1 MKRYRWKYVFAAAA
15 LLVLIVGC
23 GSKSGSEAE
32 NSAEAEE
39 TEAPSDTVRLSEESL
54 SQVEIAMVP
63 VARGNLNM
71 TLRTPGRISFNLNR
85 TAKVT
90 STFEGRIRQMNYDVG
105 AQVRPGDVMALVES
119 PELINRPLELKA
131 PVGGQVIERHGTVG
145 EAVDRA
151 RELYTI
157 SDLSEVWAIAEIKE
171 KDIAAV
177 RVGDSATVRVTAYP
191 REVFAGKIAL
201 IGNEVEEKTR
211 TVEARIKVDNRDG
224 KLKPGMFADV
234 EIVMQVLKDVLIVPD
249 DALQTLDDQQIVF
262 VATSPNTFAKRI
274 VKVGLE
280 QNGQAEILDGI
291 QEGEQVVTKGSFL
304 LKSEL
309 LKGELGEE

>member
-1 MKRYRWKYVFAAAA
+1 MKRYAWKYLFTAAA
-15 LLVLIVGC
+15 LLVLVAGC
-23 GSKSGSEAE
+23 GRKGDADAEKKPEPEA
-32 NSAEAEE
+32 
-39 TEAPSDTVRLSEESL
+39 TEAPSDTVRLSEKSL
-54 SQVEIAMVP
+54 SQVEIEVVP
-63 VARGNLNM
+63 VTRGSLNM
-71 TLRTPGRISFNLNR
+71 TLRTPGRIAFNLNL

-105 AQVRPGDVMALVES
+105 ATVRPGAVMALVDS

-131 PVGGQVIERHGTVG
+131 PVGGEVIERHGTVG

-157 SDLSEVWAIAEIKE
+157 SDLKQVWAIAEIKE

-177 RVGDSATVRVTAYP
+177 RVGDSATIRVTAYP
-191 REVFAGKIAL
+191 REVFEGKILL

-211 TVEARIKVDNRDG
+211 TVEARIGVDNRGG

-234 EIVMQVLKDVLIVPD
+234 EIVMRVLDNVLIVPD
-249 DALQTLDDQQIVF
+249 DALQTLADEQIVF
-262 VATSPNTFAKRI
+262 VVTSPTTFVKRT
-274 VKVGLE
+274 VKVGLD
-280 QNGQAEILDGI
+280 QNSEAEILEGI
-291 QEGEQVVTKGSFL
+291 MEGERVVGKGSFL